1 MGDGRNEGMGP
12 QEIPTVKTITLGT
25 IGLLIVLV
33 GVAFALCGC
42 ASKDKWKPPGML
54 MQVEKKEV
62 KS

>member
-1 MGDGRNEGMGP
+1 MGP
-12 QEIPTVKTITLGT
+12 QEIPTVKTAALGT

-33 GVAFALCGC
+33 GIAFALCAC
-42 ASKDKWKPPGML
+42 KSSDHKPPGML